1 MWSYPNSHIAESL
14 IINTPIEYPLYKNE
28 KEALIYLQ
36 LLTDKDFLYKN
47 HLNYDAVNYENLI
60 YIEEEFGQY
69 EEINTLLQKIKKD
82 IADNYVYKQKYLK
95 RLKNNI
101 IDLDKERREQN
112 IGEINLPSYWLN
124 EFRIDVEEEY
134 K

>member
-28 KEALIYLQ
+28 KEALVYLQ

-47 HLNYDAVNYENLI
+47 HLNYDAINYENLI

-69 EEINTLLQKIKKD
+69 EEINTLLQKIKRD
-82 IADNYVYKQKYLK
+82 IADNYIYKQKYLK

-112 IGEINLPSYWLN
+112 ISEINLPPYWLN